1 MKEVLS
7 GMIGGFFT
15 VAIVYLIVA
24 PSSKTTDLVKTGFSG
39 FANTL
44 GVAMGGKPTR
54 VG

>member
-15 VAIVYLIVA
+15 VAIVYLIVS
-24 PSSKTTDLVKTGFSG
+24 PTSKTADLVNASFSG

-44 GVAMGGKPTR
+44 GTAMGGKPTKL
-54 VG
+54 G

>member
-15 VAIVYLIVA
+15 VALVYLIVS
-24 PSSKTTDLVKTGFSG
+24 PSSKASELVETSFSG

-44 GVAMGGKPTR
+44 GVAMGGKPTKM
-54 VG
+54 G

>member
-15 VAIVYLIVA
+15 VAIVYLIVS
-24 PSSKTTDLVKTGFSG
+24 PSSKTSELVKTGFSG

-44 GVAMGGKPTR
+44 GVAMGGKPTKM
-54 VG
+54 G